1 MKAKT
6 SVGAPL
12 IERRSIDFIP
22 EGERHGRVFSQFTL
36 WLAAN
41 LQITAVVTGALAV
54 VLGGDVVWSIVGLLL
69 GQVAGGAVMALHGA
83 QGPRLGLPQMLACRA
98 QFGVK
103 GAVLPLVLACVMYLG
118 FNATGMVLSGQ
129 ALGQLFKISDAA
141 GSLLFALAV
150 LLAAALGYR
159 AIHRLGRVASL
170 LGLLA
175 FCYLFMRL
183 LERVDLLPLLAVHAR
198 FEPASFTVAISLSAS
213 WQIAFAPYVSDYSR
227 YLSSATPPA
236 RVALAIGLG
245 SGLGAQ
251 IAMSLGVLVAAVG
264 GAAFRG
270 HEVAYF
276 VGLGADG
283 AIAAALFFCVAFG
296 KVTIS
301 TLNAYGGFM
310 CAGSIASAFGAR
322 PEALGPRR
330 RWLIVAAMAL
340 VSLSVAVW
348 AQQGFLPLFK
358 SFLLLLLAL
367 FTPWSAVNLVDFY
380 LLRGGKLD
388 AAALEGADYRLPGL
402 LAYLAGVLLQLPF
415 IDSALFSGPMVR
427 ALGGA
432 DVSWLVGWLGTASLY
447 WLMMRRGAAAWAAAP
462 GGGRSA
468 G

>member
-6 SVGAPL
+6 PASSSL

-22 EGERHGRVFSQFTL
+22 ESERHGRVFSQFTL

-54 VLGGDVVWSIVGLLL
+54 ALGGDIVWSIAGLLL
-69 GQVAGGAVMALHGA
+69 GQIAGGAVMALHGA

-103 GAVLPLVLACVMYLG
+103 GAVLPLALACVMYLG

-129 ALGQLFKISDAA
+129 ALGQLLQLSDAA

-159 AIHRLGRVASL
+159 AIHRLGRV
-170 LGLLA
+170 
-175 FCYLFMRL
+175 
-183 LERVDLLPLLAVHAR
+183 DLLPLLAEHAR
-198 FEPASFTVAISLSAS
+198 FEPAAFVTAISLSAS

-227 YLSSATPPA
+227 YLPSATPPA
-236 RVALAIGLG
+236 RVAWAIGLG
-245 SGLGAQ
+245 STLGAQ
-251 IAMSLGVLVAAVG
+251 IAMSLGVLVAAIG

-310 CAGSIASAFGAR
+310 CAGGIASAFGAR

-330 RWLIVAAMAL
+330 RWLIVACMVL
-340 VSLSVAVW
+340 VSLGIAVW

-367 FTPWSAVNLVDFY
+367 FTPWSAVNLADFY
-380 LLRGGKLD
+380 LLRGGRVDL
-388 AAALEGADYRLPGL
+388 ATLEGADYRWPGL

-427 ALGGA
+427 VLGGA
-432 DVSWLVGWLGTASLY
+432 DVSWLAGWLGAAGLY
-447 WLMMRRGAAAWAAAP
+447 WLMMRRGAAAWA
-462 GGGRSA
+462 GERENT
-468 G
+468 

>member
-1 MKAKT
+1 MKAKPPA
-6 SVGAPL
+6 SSSL

-22 EGERHGRVFSQFTL
+22 ESERHGRVFSQFTL

-54 VLGGDVVWSIVGLLL
+54 ALGGDIVWSIAGLLL
-69 GQVAGGAVMALHGA
+69 GQIAGGAVMALHGA

-103 GAVLPLVLACVMYLG
+103 GAVLPLALACVMYLG

-159 AIHRLGRVASL
+159 AIHRLGRV
-170 LGLLA
+170 
-175 FCYLFMRL
+175 
-183 LERVDLLPLLAVHAR
+183 DLLPLLAEHAR
-198 FEPASFTVAISLSAS
+198 FEPAAFVTAISLSAS

-227 YLSSATPPA
+227 YLPSATPPA
-236 RVALAIGLG
+236 RVAWAIGLG
-245 SGLGAQ
+245 STLGAQ
-251 IAMSLGVLVAAVG
+251 IAMSLGVLVAAIG

-310 CAGSIASAFGAR
+310 CAGGIASAFGAR

-330 RWLIVAAMAL
+330 RWLIVACMVL
-340 VSLSVAVW
+340 VSLGIAVW

-367 FTPWSAVNLVDFY
+367 LTPWSAVNLADFY
-380 LLRGGKLD
+380 LLRGGRVDL
-388 AAALEGADYRLPGL
+388 ATWEGADYRWPGL

-427 ALGGA
+427 VLSGA
-432 DVSWLVGWLGTASLY
+432 DVSWLAGWLGAAGLY
-447 WLMMRRGAAAWAAAP
+447 WLMMRRGAAAWAAVP